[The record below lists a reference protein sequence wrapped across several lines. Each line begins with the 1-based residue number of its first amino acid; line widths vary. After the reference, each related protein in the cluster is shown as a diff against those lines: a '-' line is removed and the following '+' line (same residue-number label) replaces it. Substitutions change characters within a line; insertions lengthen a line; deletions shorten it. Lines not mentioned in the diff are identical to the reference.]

1 MLVLSRKKG
10 QCINIGSDI
19 KIVVLDIQPDR
30 ISIGI
35 EAPPQVDIYRTEL
48 YQAVQQANQQ
58 AVTGEKVLA
67 LLTSEQ
73 LKNNK
78 KCD

>member
-1 MLVLSRKKG
+1 MLVLTRKKG
-10 QCINIGSDI
+10 QSINIGSDI

-35 EAPPQVDIYRTEL
+35 EAPPEVDIYRTEI

-58 AVTGEKVLA
+58 SLTKDQALVLFNIK
-67 LLTSEQ
+67 SPSSHS
-73 LKNNK
+73 KR
-78 KCD
+78 